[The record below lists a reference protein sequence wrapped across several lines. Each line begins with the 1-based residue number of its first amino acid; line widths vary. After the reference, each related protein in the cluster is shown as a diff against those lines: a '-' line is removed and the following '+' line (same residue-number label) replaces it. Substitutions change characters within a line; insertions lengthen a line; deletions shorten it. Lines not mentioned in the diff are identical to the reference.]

1 MDFTTDKLRSLVRK
15 WQSLIESHVDVKTTD
30 NYMLRIFCIGFTK
43 KRPNQ
48 IKRTCY
54 AQSSQIRQ
62 VFVSTLSSRPYTTW
76 VSGWPIYLANVVCSG
91 VLHSHV
97 GASFSFWGARSG
109 ERWVKSWCV
118 KPKVVTW
125 RSWWP
130 SLFQR
135 WLERKLRRQHLVSIL
150 SRILTSAKWRFWKL
164 PSLTLLS
171 LWRWVCF
178 TFYHTFLYLDIDIF
192 CNFSWTSPKGLAD
205 VMIEFPSC
213 SHKYDRISKF
223 HTTVCLK
230 LLPDIFVDT
239 STPNIVEI
247 SL

>member
-1 MDFTTDKLRSLVRK
+1 
-15 WQSLIESHVDVKTTD
+15 
-30 NYMLRIFCIGFTK
+30 
-43 KRPNQ
+43 
-48 IKRTCY
+48 
-54 AQSSQIRQ
+54 
-62 VFVSTLSSRPYTTW
+62 
-76 VSGWPIYLANVVCSG
+76 
-91 VLHSHV
+91 
-97 GASFSFWGARSG
+97 
-109 ERWVKSWCV
+109 
-118 KPKVVTW
+118 
-125 RSWWP
+125 
-130 SLFQR
+130 
-135 WLERKLRRQHLVSIL
+135 
-150 SRILTSAKWRFWKL
+150 
-164 PSLTLLS
+164 LTLLS